1 MKTAKQTSKMTT
13 IRPGARVVIEQS
25 CAACNG
31 TGEASDG
38 ALCVTCWGMRYV
50 TLHVTLAELAAA
62 LAQVLAA
69 ALAQVLPETVRVYS
83 EAAGY

>member
-1 MKTAKQTSKMTT
+1 MKTTKSTT
-13 IRPGARVVIEQS
+13 IRPDATLLIEQS

-62 LAQVLAA
+62 LAA
-69 ALAQVLPETVRVYS
+69 ALATALPETVRVYS
-83 EAAGY
+83 AAAGY